1 MLACITRFMER
12 GGGGGKG
19 EEEEQG
25 NGGWGRGWG
34 DRDEK
39 VALTFGKGLQASV
52 EGKKRPEDK

>member
-1 MLACITRFMER
+1 MHASLGSWR
-12 GGGGGKG
+12 G
-19 EEEEQG
+19 EEVGERERRR
-25 NGGWGRGWG
+25 NKETVAGREGWG